1 MPHIFPKWTVRL
13 ALALMLAGACLGFGR
28 HSAEA
33 QTSVSCQGKAVTI
46 VHVGFEATVSGTDAD
61 DVIYIEG
68 GWNTVNAGEGD
79 DVVCTV
85 GHFNTL
91 YGGFGDDELVGEGLY
106 NVLYGEEGD
115 DILLTDEETGT
126 LSGGAGRNL
135 CNDSGC

>member
-1 MPHIFPKWTVRL
+1 MARFFTQRLYRL
-13 ALALMLAGACLGFGR
+13 ALAVIIAVTLLPLGS
-28 HSAEA
+28 HSVGA
-33 QTSVSCQGKAVTI
+33 QTSLECQGKAVTI
-46 VHVGFEATVSGTDAD
+46 VHVGYEANVSGTDAD

-115 DILLTDEETGT
+115 DLLLTDAETGT